1 MKALLAFLAMTVAA
15 NAECQKPD
23 DIRKSVQLA
32 MPTAIVNDLG
42 QLGTQMFITAF
53 NAYPPQSQ
61 HVADQILVADKPN
74 APRVAVIYFIKG
86 CYVASS
92 FPERKIYDDI
102 MGHKL

>member
-1 MKALLAFLAMTVAA
+1 MKLLATVFALTFIST
-15 NAECQKPD
+15 AECQTSD
-23 DIRKSVQLA
+23 DIRKSIELQ
-32 MPTAIVNDLG
+32 MPTATISDLG
-42 QLGTQMFITAF
+42 QLGTQMFLVAF
-53 NAYPPQSQ
+53 NAYPPASQ
-61 HVADQILVADKPN
+61 HSADQILVADKPD